1 MGLPGRDGRNGQPG
15 LVGPR
20 GFPGPKVFI
29 YLIFEFVSFLC
40 KGRSS
45 NSILRG

>member
-20 GFPGPKVFI
+20 GFPGPKVF
-29 YLIFEFVSFLC
+29 FVLFLNLCSFLS

-45 NSILRG
+45 SPILRG